1 VESIEDQVVLERVS
15 FLYEDR
21 KESWEKL
28 LPDNL
33 VKKWYCGQYNFSM
46 VSNLQSKILL
56 GVSLVS
62 KPNLL

>member
-33 VKKWYCGQYNFSM
+33 VKKWYCGQCNFSM
-46 VSNLQSKILL
+46 VSNL
-56 GVSLVS
+56 
-62 KPNLL
+62 